1 MLSAIR
7 DYYHYMYAKGPY
19 AHEVLCEQGLF
30 LATPEIYKNYKNTL
44 PPTIVFVS
52 TLNSFVSWLIM
63 YVTNGRFSHV
73 ATLYSKE
80 VIFDCTPKG
89 VHFAPLQTYFVGNH
103 YLYIQHLP
111 DVDLHDFR
119 VRANSMLGGRY
130 NYFGALNLGLSFI
143 TGVNP
148 RTRWRLAI
156 DTAIFLTI
164 FSLLFSFFRHGFDIF
179 EIFTIPAVYLIIYSF
194 NRRFRQWQIPELEEL
209 RMEKDR
215 AMGVVPEKAMPT
227 ATSSFKA
234 NASAATAPLSLD
246 GIRIDGVDGEKLTP
260 HLIKIMQLSG
270 LINRR
275 P

>member
-7 DYYHYMYAKGPY
+7 DYYHYVYAKGPY

-119 VRANSMLGGRY
+119 SQTHYVS
-130 NYFGALNLGLSFI
+130 
-143 TGVNP
+143 
-148 RTRWRLAI
+148 TR
-156 DTAIFLTI
+156 
-164 FSLLFSFFRHGFDIF
+164 
-179 EIFTIPAVYLIIYSF
+179 
-194 NRRFRQWQIPELEEL
+194 
-209 RMEKDR
+209 
-215 AMGVVPEKAMPT
+215 
-227 ATSSFKA
+227 
-234 NASAATAPLSLD
+234 
-246 GIRIDGVDGEKLTP
+246 
-260 HLIKIMQLSG
+260 SG
-270 LINRR
+270 LMRVGQMRDNYRLFDRIAWQLL
-275 P
+275 